1 MFLVPVS
8 VTVANFTGSPG
19 MSLTCPEITLDWAE
33 ASKPLSI
40 STAKKAR
47 NLLMCILL
55 VNEK

>member
-1 MFLVPVS
+1 
-8 VTVANFTGSPG
+8 